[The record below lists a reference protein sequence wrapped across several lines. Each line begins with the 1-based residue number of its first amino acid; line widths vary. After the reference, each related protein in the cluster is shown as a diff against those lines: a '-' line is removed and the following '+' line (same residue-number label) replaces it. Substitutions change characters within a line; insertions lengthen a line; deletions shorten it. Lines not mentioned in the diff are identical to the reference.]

1 MPELPEVET
10 LRGALEKEIV
20 GKTIKDIEIR
30 YGGSFRDDPDR
41 IIGAKIKSV
50 HRRAK
55 LLWLELSNQ
64 KSLVIHLKLTGQ
76 LIYAH
81 DGPDRGGLV
90 GGHPEKVYDQ
100 APPHK
105 HTHVI
110 IEFTDQS
117 HLYFNDLRKFGWMK
131 IVEHGQETRTMS
143 GELGIEPLSKDFT
156 VKNLQVFTKRRAK
169 MPVKQFL
176 MDQNIIAG
184 IGNIYS
190 DEILW
195 CAKIHPLRKAGSITP
210 RECEQIVKC
219 TPEILK
225 LSMKV
230 GGTSFSSFRHLS
242 GSQGK
247 FYDYAKAY
255 QKTGQPCAR
264 KDGGIIERKKIGGR
278 SAHYCNVCQI

>member
-10 LRGALEKEIV
+10 LRTALEKEII
-20 GKTIKDIEIR
+20 GKTIKDIEVR
-30 YGGSFRDDPDR
+30 YAGSFRDDPDQ
-41 IIGAKIKSV
+41 ITGAKIKSV

-55 LLWLELSNQ
+55 LLWLTLSNG

-76 LIYAH
+76 LIYIY
-81 DGPDRGGLV
+81 DGPADGGVV

-100 APPHK
+100 TPPHK

-110 IEFTDQS
+110 IEFTDGS

-131 IVEHGQETRTMS
+131 VVESGHETSTMA

-156 VKNLQVFTKRRAK
+156 INNLVALGKKRPK
-169 MPVKQFL
+169 MPIKQFL

-195 CAKIHPLRKAGSITP
+195 CAKIHPFRKAGDVP
-210 RECEQIVKC
+210 PEGWKQIAKF
-219 TPEILK
+219 TPEVLN
-225 LSMKV
+225 LALKV

-242 GSQGK
+242 GAMGK
-247 FYDYAKAY
+247 FYDYTKAY
-255 QKTGQPCAR
+255 QKTGQPCKR
-264 KDGGIIERKKIGGR
+264 KDGGIMERKKIGGR
-278 SAHYCNVCQI
+278 SAHYCPVCQQ